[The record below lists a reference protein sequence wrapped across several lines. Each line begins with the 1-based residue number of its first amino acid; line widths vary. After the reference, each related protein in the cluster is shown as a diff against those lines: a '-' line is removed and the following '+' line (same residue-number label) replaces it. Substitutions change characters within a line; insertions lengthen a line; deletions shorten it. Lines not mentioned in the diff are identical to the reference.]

1 MVRVM
6 LIRGFVFMSNDC
18 SPSVQYI
25 HLLCHTKEYTLYSPC
40 FINSSDIHPLFRII
54 IYFFSRYNAF
64 IMYLTCS
71 QLDSAMNVGLL
82 CHEHLTT

>member
-6 LIRGFVFMSNDC
+6 LIRGFVFMLNDC

-40 FINSSDIHPLFRII
+40 FIISSDILPLFQII
-54 IYFFSRYNAF
+54 IYFVFSRCNGF
-64 IMYLTCS
+64 IMYL
-71 QLDSAMNVGLL
+71 AMFSTGFSNECRTALS
-82 CHEHLTT
+82 